1 MEIRSLTFYIDYQ
14 QIPIKFVVLILY
26 FRTKR
31 YISKPPV
38 VYSCHDF
45 LVSFSWEQQHNL
57 FLVFNDLDIMKILDQ
72 FFYGLCLWA
81 FSILGSRRE
90 FSYNILKHLL
100 YEKINF
106 SQYPKTVMNHSW
118 ESWGNSHYVSVV
130 QFKKAK
136 LLDFDRNTSEVMLF
150 SSHWILLDDKQ
161 FWFDPLLMVI
171 WLRMCLSRFSAIQF
185 FFFG

>member
-1 MEIRSLTFYIDYQ
+1 MEIRSLIFYIDYQ

-38 VYSCHDF
+38 AYSCHDF